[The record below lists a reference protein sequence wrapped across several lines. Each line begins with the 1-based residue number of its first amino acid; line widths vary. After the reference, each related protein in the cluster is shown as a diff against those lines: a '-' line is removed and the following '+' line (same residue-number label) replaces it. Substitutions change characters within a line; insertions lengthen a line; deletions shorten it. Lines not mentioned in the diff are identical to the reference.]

1 MSARQPRCRWSRL
14 GCAVAERRAPA
25 LYTIPAHRA
34 FADAL
39 AAGLLA
45 QHGRTDGG
53 LALARGIVLLPNN
66 RAIRAVRDAF
76 VRASGTGLLLPRLV
90 PVGDVDLGETLG
102 SALAPMGSDAGIP
115 PAILPAERL
124 MILTRLVAEQRARR
138 GERLEIGEAYRLAS
152 ALAQALDQ
160 LLVERKGLADLKA
173 LEPEDL
179 SGHWQAAFG
188 DFEALMDAW
197 QRELAARGC
206 IDMAERRNRLLEHV
220 SARWREAPPD
230 RFVVAAGIVT
240 SAPAVAGLLKTVA
253 GLPQG
258 MVVLPD
264 LDLNLT
270 ATQWDAIGPVT
281 PPAPGRDLPPP
292 ALESHP
298 QFALKLLL
306 ERMDA
311 HRDEVA
317 LWRWGSEHDARAA
330 RGRAISNAMLPPLL
344 TGGWPEV
351 PAAERSLKD
360 VRAIEA
366 ANPADE
372 AQAIAIALREAVETP
387 ERTAALVTPDRD
399 LATRVSAHL
408 ARWGIVADDSAGR
421 PLAQL
426 PPGTLLLALAQ
437 AGADGFAPVA
447 LLALLKHP
455 LVMAGEARL
464 PWLEA
469 VRGLDLLL
477 RGPRPGV
484 GLAGITA
491 LLAERGGRQQ
501 TLRAAAR
508 AWWPDVAALLA
519 PIEGAFAQARPL
531 PALFA
536 AVREVASALTG
547 ERVWA
552 GHQGHAAA
560 RCLADAEAA
569 AIHGPSLADP
579 AGFVGMLAQIL
590 AGQAVR
596 PPQGGHPRVQILGLL
611 EARLQQADLMILAG
625 LNEGVWPGLPSPDPW
640 LAPRLRRALGLPG
653 LDYRIGLAAHDF
665 SNGLGAPQVLL
676 SRARRDA
683 SAPTVASRFWLRLKA
698 MTGERWVEDRRLI
711 ALARAIDRPSA
722 PAPAY
727 AQPAPR
733 PPRAARPTAI
743 AVTDVDRLRADPY
756 AFYAAKILRLASLEP
771 VDADPGPAWRG
782 TRAHDVL
789 QRWMEEGSADP
800 ARLAALAREMIAD
813 AAAHPLLKALWQPR
827 LLAALDWVAAEV
839 AAQAEAGRT
848 ILFGE
853 QWGTVERGGVTL
865 RGKPDRVDRLA
876 DGTVGIVD
884 YKSGAVATVNQ
895 VRAGYSLQLGL
906 LGLIAQAGGF
916 QAVSAGTA
924 VGAFEYWRL
933 NKSASGQFGNRK
945 AVTDAKGSR
954 GRIATED
961 FLPLVARFFDDAVAR
976 WLTGDEP
983 FPARPHSDA
992 PVFTDYDQLMRLD
1005 EWFGRGGRPGGGDG

>member
-408 ARWGIVADDSAGR
+408 ARWGIAADDSAGR

-519 PIEGAFAQARPL
+519 PIEEAFAQARPL

-560 RCLADAEAA
+560 RCFADAEAA
-569 AIHGPSLADP
+569 AIHGPPLADP

-916 QAVSAGTA
+916 PAVSAGTA

-1005 EWFGRGGRPGGGDG
+1005 EWFGRGGRPGGGHG

>member
-1 MSARQPRCRWSRL
+1 MSARRPHCRWSRL
-14 GCAVAERRAPA
+14 RCAVAERRAPA

-45 QHGRTDGG
+45 RHGRADGG

-90 PVGDVDLGETLG
+90 PIGDVDLGETLG

-115 PAILPAERL
+115 PAIAPAERL
-124 MILTRLVAEQRARR
+124 MILTRLVAGQRARR

-152 ALAQALDQ
+152 ALAATLDQ
-160 LLVERKGLADLKA
+160 LLVERKGPADLKA

-179 SGHWQAAFG
+179 SGHWQTAFG
-188 DFEALMDAW
+188 EFEALMDAW

-206 IDMAERRNRLLEHV
+206 IDMAERRNRLLAHV

-270 ATQWDAIGPVT
+270 AEQWDAIGPVT
-281 PPAPGRDLPPP
+281 PPEPGHDLPPP

-317 LWRWGSEHDARAA
+317 LWRRGSEHDARAA

-351 PAAERSLKD
+351 PAAERSLRD

-366 ANPADE
+366 TNPAEE

-408 ARWGIVADDSAGR
+408 SRWGIAADDSAGR

-437 AGADGFAPVA
+437 AGADDFAPVA

-477 RGPRPGV
+477 RGPRPGA

-519 PIEGAFAQARPL
+519 PIEEAFAQARPL

-569 AIHGPSLADP
+569 AVHGPPLADP

-665 SNGLGAPQVLL
+665 ANGLGAPQVLL

-698 MTGERWVEDRRLI
+698 MAGERWVEDRRLI

-839 AAQAEAGRT
+839 AAQAEAGRS

-853 QWGTVERGGVTL
+853 QWGKIEHGGVTL

-876 DGTVGIVD
+876 DGSVGIVD

-916 QAVSAGTA
+916 PAVPAGVP

>member
-1 MSARQPRCRWSRL
+1 M
-14 GCAVAERRAPA
+14 AERRAPA

-34 FADAL
+34 FADSL

-45 QHGRTDGG
+45 RHGRGDGG

-76 VRASGTGLLLPRLV
+76 VRASGNGLLLPRLV
-90 PVGDVDLGETLG
+90 PVGDIDLGETLG
-102 SALAPMGSDAGIP
+102 SALAPMGGDAAIP
-115 PAILPAERL
+115 PAIAPAERL
-124 MILTRLVAEQRARR
+124 MILTRLVAGERARR
-138 GERLEIGEAYRLAS
+138 GERLEVGEAYRLAS
-152 ALAQALDQ
+152 ALAQTLDQ
-160 LLVERKGLADLKA
+160 LLVERKGPADLQA
-173 LEPEDL
+173 LAPDDL

-188 DFEALMDAW
+188 EFMALMELW
-197 QRELAARGC
+197 QRELAMRGC

-220 SARWREAPPD
+220 AARWRETPPD

-270 ATQWDAIGPVT
+270 AEQWDAIGPVK
-281 PPAPGRDLPPP
+281 PPAPGEPLPPP
-292 ALESHP
+292 ANEAHP
-298 QFALKLLL
+298 QYALKLLL

-344 TGGWPEV
+344 TGGWPDV
-351 PAAERSLKD
+351 PAARRSLKD

-366 ANPADE
+366 ANPAEE

-387 ERTAALVTPDRD
+387 ERTAALVTPDRS

-408 ARWGIVADDSAGR
+408 ARWGIAADDSAGR

-437 AGADGFAPVA
+437 AGADEFAPVA

-455 LVMAGEARL
+455 LVMTGEGRL

-477 RGPRPGV
+477 RGPRPGA

-491 LLAERGGRQQ
+491 MLAQTGGRRQR
-501 TLRAAAR
+501 LRAAVR
-508 AWWPDVAALLA
+508 DWWPDVVAMLA
-519 PIEGAFAQARPL
+519 PIEAAFAQARPL

-536 AVREVASALTG
+536 AVREVASTLSG

-560 RCLADAEAA
+560 RALADAEVAA
-569 AIHGPSLADP
+569 VHGPPLADP
-579 AGFVGMLAQIL
+579 AGFVGMLGQIL
-590 AGQAVR
+590 AAQAVR

-625 LNEGVWPGLPSPDPW
+625 LNEGVWPGLPLPDPW
-640 LAPRLRRALGLPG
+640 LAPRIRRALGLPG

-683 SAPTVASRFWLRLKA
+683 SAPTIASRFWLRLKA
-698 MTGERWVEDRRLI
+698 MTGERWVEDGRPI
-711 ALARAIDRPSA
+711 MLARSIDRPQT

-727 AQPAPR
+727 PQPAPCPPAGVR
-733 PPRAARPTAI
+733 PRTI

-756 AFYAAKILRLASLEP
+756 AFYAARILRLSTLEP

-789 QRWMEEGSADP
+789 QRWMEEGDGNP
-800 ARLAALAREMIAD
+800 ARLAALAREMIGEAR
-813 AAAHPLLKALWQPR
+813 AHPLLKALWQPR

-839 AAQAEAGRT
+839 AALGEAERH

-853 QWGTVERGGVTL
+853 QWGEIKRGGVTL
-865 RGKPDRVDRLA
+865 GGKPDRVDRLA
-876 DGTVGIVD
+876 DGSVGIID
-884 YKSGAVATVNQ
+884 YKSGSVATVNQ
-895 VRAGYSLQLGL
+895 VKAGFSLQLGL
-906 LGLIAQAGGF
+906 LGLIAQEGGF
-916 QAVSAGTA
+916 GPVPAGTP

-933 NKSASGQFGNRK
+933 NKAANGQFGSRK
-945 AVTDAKGSR
+945 PVTDAKGSR
-954 GRIATED
+954 GRIATD
-961 FLPLVARFFDDAVAR
+961 AFLPMVADFFDEAAAR

-1005 EWFGRGGRPGGGDG
+1005 EWFGRGGRAGDGHG